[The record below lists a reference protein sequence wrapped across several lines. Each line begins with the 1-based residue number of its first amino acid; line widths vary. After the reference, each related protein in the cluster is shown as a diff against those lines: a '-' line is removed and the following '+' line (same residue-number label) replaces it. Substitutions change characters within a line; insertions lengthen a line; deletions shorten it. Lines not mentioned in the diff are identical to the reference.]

1 MRRDG
6 KVAPSILISMQDN
19 QLSIPD
25 ILDPLF
31 PRCLLCQIKSGG
43 VAK

>member
-6 KVAPSILISMQDN
+6 KVAPSILISMRDN

-25 ILDPLF
+25 ILDSLF
-31 PRCLLCQIKSGG
+31 PCCLLYQIKSGG